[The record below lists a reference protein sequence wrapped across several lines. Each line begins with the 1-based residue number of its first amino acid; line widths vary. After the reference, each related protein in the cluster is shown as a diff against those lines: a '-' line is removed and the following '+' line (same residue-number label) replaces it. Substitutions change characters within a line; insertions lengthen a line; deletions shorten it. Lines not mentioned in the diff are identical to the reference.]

1 MQTHSAATASSNVMP
16 ASCPCPHGR
25 MWVMFSFYGV
35 PPVWLQVA
43 LTTQVRRAVTATVMA
58 VDIPEPIDYFQTL
71 HDDDITYTLDA
82 GLNGTSLPLDGE
94 ATFAELGILPSAH
107 IVIGRRMKSA
117 PR

>member
-1 MQTHSAATASSNVMP
+1 MFILLIDEGDQGMQTHSAATASSNVMP

-71 HDDDITYTLDA
+71 HDGAISPTRSTLA
-82 GLNGTSLPLDGE
+82 LMARLFPWMEKLRSR
-94 ATFAELGILPSAH
+94 S
-107 IVIGRRMKSA
+107 
-117 PR
+117 